1 MSSNS
6 CSLAPCCSVLVVSG
20 DSHSA
25 GDRQRPRDVVV
36 EALKQRISHG
46 DLRVGEHVPTQARL
60 SEQYDVPRGAVR
72 RALEVLEEEGLI
84 KRARQGTSPEVVQIA
99 TDAPTPGAQAPTN
112 TTPTTGRARPPRERA
127 VRGRMYQPRSAGLE
141 LAERVGRAFQQ
152 QQVTIDAYCASGET
166 LASALAG
173 PLVAMTAG
181 EPRPDSV
188 RLRLLLPDPSMAL
201 ALPQVIGDPEDA
213 RPRARLR
220 EVMDNIYGSLRHSLR
235 MLEVREV
242 VREVRVEARRVAITP
257 TQRVYVLNGEEVL
270 AGHYRVQPRRVELY
284 RDPMEIYDV
293 LGLEGMLFR
302 HTAVPGDQVTEAYVQ
317 QTQQWF
323 DSLWETIARP
333 MGE

>member
-1 MSSNS
+1 M
-6 CSLAPCCSVLVVSG
+6 SG

-25 GDRQRPRDVVV
+25 GGERRPRDVVV
-36 EALKQRISHG
+36 QALRQRISCG
-46 DLRVGEHVPTQARL
+46 DLRVGQQVPTQARL
-60 SEQYDVPRGAVR
+60 SEEYDVPRGAVR
-72 RALEVLEEEGLI
+72 RALEVLEDEGLI
-84 KRARQGTSPEVVQIA
+84 RRARQGTSAQVVRA
-99 TDAPTPGAQAPTN
+99 VSGRLTPNAPTPAKTSRAQ
-112 TTPTTGRARPPRERA
+112 RERERA
-127 VRGRMYQPRSAGLE
+127 VRARTHLPRSAGLE
-141 LAERVGRAFQQ
+141 LAERLTRAFQQ
-152 QQVTIDAYCASGET
+152 DRVTVDAYCSSGET

-173 PLVAMTAG
+173 PMVAMTADA
-181 EPRPDSV
+181 PRPESV
-188 RLRLLLPDPSMAL
+188 RVRVLLPDPDRAL

-235 MLEVREV
+235 MLEVREIV
-242 VREVRVEARRVAITP
+242 PEVRVEARRVAITP
-257 TQRVYVLNGEEVL
+257 TQRVYILNGEEVL

-333 MGE
+333 TGE